1 MYTDFAVLVNKE
13 IPWSIDKIKLLD
25 EAVKLFYSNPSHPMA
40 MEVGNLLVQLK
51 EDPDLWEAADAILEN
66 AEDSNTKFL
75 ALQLLEKAI
84 QVRWKILPEDQK
96 NAIKNYLVTMIVKM
110 GANIHNKAFQHVL
123 KKANMLLIQIV
134 KQEWNTAWKNFIPDI
149 CASSQQDQNVCEN
162 NLVILKILSE
172 EIYDFSKNQMTSN
185 QVKELK
191 ETMHSEFSSIYQLC
205 SFVLKGYLENPQA
218 VRFSLIE
225 TCLNTLYA
233 FLSWIPLG
241 YIFLTDLIE
250 ILLQIFDVKEFKPAC
265 LKCLMEIVVLEVESG
280 CSDDEAK
287 NIKQKLF
294 SLYSNFIFKLG
305 NFIPVEINLLQERTK
320 LVRQK
325 SSGLSQFDDFCQQ
338 LALFL
343 SGFMKTHLRWIEP
356 IANDS
361 SNPEQ
366 NVTIELIKKGFQYL
380 VHVSELPG
388 QIFKICVDFWNE
400 FTASL
405 LSKNLQGG
413 INGFSNEPLL
423 LLNNQSNL
431 NLTTSVFNLALVQ
444 IRSIMISRMAK
455 PVEALLVIDETGKPV
470 KQHVKNTEN
479 NSLYE
484 IMRDLLINLTKL
496 DWDNMKSIMISK
508 LDKQLDGT
516 EWSFDNL
523 NALSWAIGSISG
535 TVAPNEEKTF
545 LIYIIRGLLNLTEQ
559 KKGKEN
565 KAVVASDIMYVV
577 GQYPRFLKSNWNFL
591 RTVVKKLFEFMHEAY
606 PGVMEMACNTFL
618 KIAETCKEEFVI
630 VHTNKND
637 FQNQFE
643 NAPYID
649 ELIRRIPEETNMLE
663 PEHKFVFFEAVGHI
677 VSAEPNFE
685 RKQYLLQGILQEYW
699 DAWDT
704 MLREIDMNFESLRD
718 ETNIERFYF
727 IIKIHERLAF
737 SVGSDFYKAL
747 ARIYMDLL
755 KLYILYSRFISN
767 EIQANPKYALNHYI
781 VKKIRG
787 VKKEVVNLMTTM
799 IEKSNDINLVAENF
813 VTPLLDILQDYCS
826 NVPEAREPEVLT
838 LFATIVE
845 KLKGAVAH
853 LVPKIL
859 EDVFAATLVMIT
871 TDFNSNIDHRVN
883 LFKLILTITENCF
896 QALFNIPAE
905 QFKTVID
912 CIVWAIKHDLPSIF
926 DSGLEALN
934 LILKNV
940 NTDQNIAN
948 QFYQC
953 YYMSLLQ
960 DIMYVIT
967 DGFHKSGFKLQS
979 NILSLLFQVVA
990 TDYVTVPLDSNQTI
1004 SNKEYIYQYMVD
1016 ALSKSFNTLSKN
1028 QTAQYISNLFSVCND
1043 FGQFRTVLRDYLI
1056 NLSQYDPEAIEA
1068 GDQAGGDDKIE

>member
-1 MYTDFAVLVNKE
+1 
-13 IPWSIDKIKLLD
+13 
-25 EAVKLFYSNPSHPMA
+25 
-40 MEVGNLLVQLK
+40 
-51 EDPDLWEAADAILEN
+51 
-66 AEDSNTKFL
+66 
-75 ALQLLEKAI
+75 
-84 QVRWKILPEDQK
+84 
-96 NAIKNYLVTMIVKM
+96 
-110 GANIHNKAFQHVL
+110 
-123 KKANMLLIQIV
+123 
-134 KQEWNTAWKNFIPDI
+134 
-149 CASSQQDQNVCEN
+149 
-162 NLVILKILSE
+162 
-172 EIYDFSKNQMTSN
+172 
-185 QVKELK
+185 
-191 ETMHSEFSSIYQLC
+191 
-205 SFVLKGYLENPQA
+205 
-218 VRFSLIE
+218 
-225 TCLNTLYA
+225 
-233 FLSWIPLG
+233 
-241 YIFLTDLIE
+241 
-250 ILLQIFDVKEFKPAC
+250 
-265 LKCLMEIVVLEVESG
+265 
-280 CSDDEAK
+280 
-287 NIKQKLF
+287 
-294 SLYSNFIFKLG
+294 
-305 NFIPVEINLLQERTK
+305 
-320 LVRQK
+320 
-325 SSGLSQFDDFCQQ
+325 
-338 LALFL
+338 
-343 SGFMKTHLRWIEP
+343 
-356 IANDS
+356 
-361 SNPEQ
+361 
-366 NVTIELIKKGFQYL
+366 
-380 VHVSELPG
+380 
-388 QIFKICVDFWNE
+388 
-400 FTASL
+400 
-405 LSKNLQGG
+405 
-413 INGFSNEPLL
+413 
-423 LLNNQSNL
+423 
-431 NLTTSVFNLALVQ
+431 
-444 IRSIMISRMAK
+444 
-455 PVEALLVIDETGKPV
+455 
-470 KQHVKNTEN
+470 
-479 NSLYE
+479 
-484 IMRDLLINLTKL
+484 
-496 DWDNMKSIMISK
+496 
-508 LDKQLDGT
+508 
-516 EWSFDNL
+516 
-523 NALSWAIGSISG
+523 
-535 TVAPNEEKTF
+535 
-545 LIYIIRGLLNLTEQ
+545 
-559 KKGKEN
+559 
-565 KAVVASDIMYVV
+565 
-577 GQYPRFLKSNWNFL
+577 
-591 RTVVKKLFEFMHEAY
+591 
-606 PGVMEMACNTFL
+606 MEMACNTFL